1 MRNTRICEA
10 SEAMCEEKNRR
21 MTKRKR
27 RGGRTKS
34 LEDNTQGHIDEIW
47 YIIIS
52 SRHFISFFQSAKIR
66 ERTQKE
72 KTIQKII
79 EHRSKLL

>member
-10 SEAMCEEKNRR
+10 SEAMCEEEKQTNDKKKE
-21 MTKRKR
+21 KRW
-27 RGGRTKS
+27 RTKS
-34 LEDNTQGHIDEIW
+34 LENNTQGHIDEIW